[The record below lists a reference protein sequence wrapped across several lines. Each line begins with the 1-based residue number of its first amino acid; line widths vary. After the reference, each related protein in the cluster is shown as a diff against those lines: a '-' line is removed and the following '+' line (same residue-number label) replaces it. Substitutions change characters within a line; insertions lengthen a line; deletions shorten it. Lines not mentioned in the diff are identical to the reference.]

1 MNTDITFLTYLNE
14 LAATSLKHGGELV
27 AVSTFIFIAVAT
39 AMISG
44 SPLVAIVPIAAAL
57 LFESAMTAW
66 RLYHRQMSALAT
78 TRQLLDLNASDRA
91 ELESDLHSR
100 YLGQQARIEARHAE
114 QLETLSALKGT
125 S

>member
-1 MNTDITFLTYLNE
+1 MNTEITPLTYANE

-27 AVSTFIFIAVAT
+27 AVSTFIVIATVT

-44 SPLVAIVPIAAAL
+44 SALVAIVPITAML
-57 LFESAMTAW
+57 LFESAVTAW

-114 QLETLSALKGT
+114 QISALERT
-125 S
+125 A

>member
-1 MNTDITFLTYLNE
+1 MNTEITPLTYATE
-14 LAATSLKHGGELV
+14 LA
-27 AVSTFIFIAVAT
+27 AVSTFIVIATVT

-44 SPLVAIVPIAAAL
+44 SALVAIVPITAVL
-57 LFESAMTAW
+57 LFESAVTAW

-100 YLGQQARIEARHAE
+100 YLGQHARIEARHAE
-114 QLETLSALKGT
+114 QISALERT
-125 S
+125 A